1 MCPPVDTGQ
10 GAEGRRTP
18 SVPPREPERLRL
30 QRNWNEI
37 LQELRVTQTGSQI
50 ITGFLLTL
58 PFQQRFGD
66 LDAFQVNVYLVLVVI
81 ASLTTALALTP
92 VSLHRTLFRRGAK
105 GQLVGAGNL
114 IVEVVL
120 LGVALVLSGT
130 VLLIFDVVVGRTA
143 ALIAGG
149 IAVTLMTGAA
159 LGFPLLSRRLRI
171 QDEPGRPPPG

>member
-1 MCPPVDTGQ
+1 MRASNGGNRDGL
-10 GAEGRRTP
+10 
-18 SVPPREPERLRL
+18 PREPEKLRL

-58 PFQQRFGD
+58 PFQQRFGE
-66 LDAFQVNVYLVLVVI
+66 LDAFQVQVYLVLVVT

-130 VLLIFDVVVGRTA
+130 VMLIFDVVVGRTA
-143 ALIAGG
+143 AI
-149 IAVTLMTGAA
+149 IAVGVAMALTAGAA
-159 LGFPLLSRRLRI
+159 IGFPLLSRRLRI
-171 QDEPGRPPPG
+171 TDERAGEE